1 MKLKKQLSF
10 FTCNVNYGTETK
22 SENVIAY
29 NVPRVLP
36 TVAHHLETFGMK

>member
-10 FTCNVNYGTETK
+10 FTCNDKNGTETM

-36 TVAHHLETFGMK
+36 TEARSMETFGL